1 MMMLQQIKIFLF
13 VLSIIYTLRFVVELV
28 IRLFQDNP
36 DPIQLSKLEQFYQF
50 VALSYIITF
59 ILT

>member
-1 MMMLQQIKIFLF
+1 MLQQIKIFLF
-13 VLSIIYTLRFVVELV
+13 VLSIIYTIRFVVELI
-28 IRLFQDNP
+28 IRLIQDNP
-36 DPIQLSKLEQFYQF
+36 DPITLSKLEQFYQF

>member
-1 MMMLQQIKIFLF
+1 MLQQIKLFLF
-13 VLSIIYTLRFVVELV
+13 VLSIVYNLKFVVELV

-36 DPIQLSKLEQFYQF
+36 EPIVLSKLEQFYQF

>member
-1 MMMLQQIKIFLF
+1 MLQQIKLFLF
-13 VLSIIYTLRFVVELV
+13 VLSIIYNLKFVVELV

-36 DPIQLSKLEQFYQF
+36 EPIVLSKLEQFYQF

>member
-1 MMMLQQIKIFLF
+1 MTMLQQIKLFLF

>member
-1 MMMLQQIKIFLF
+1 MLQQIKLFLF

-36 DPIQLSKLEQFYQF
+36 EPMTLSKLEQFYQF

>member
-13 VLSIIYTLRFVVELV
+13 VLSIIYTLRFIVELV

>member
-1 MMMLQQIKIFLF
+1 MLQQIKLFLF
-13 VLSIIYTLRFVVELV
+13 VLSIIYNLKFIIELA

-36 DPIQLSKLEQFYQF
+36 EPMVLSKLEQFYQF

-59 ILT
+59 ILN

>member
-1 MMMLQQIKIFLF
+1 MLQQIKLFLF

>member
-1 MMMLQQIKIFLF
+1 MLQQIKIFLF
-13 VLSIIYTLRFVVELV
+13 VLSIIYTLRFIVELV

>member
-1 MMMLQQIKIFLF
+1 MLQQIKLFLF
-13 VLSIIYTLRFVVELV
+13 VLSIIYTLRFVAELV

>member
-1 MMMLQQIKIFLF
+1 MTMLQQIKLFLF
-13 VLSIIYTLRFVVELV
+13 VLSIIYTLRFVAELV